1 MPPVCAASLRRQ
13 KRQSEATD
21 ELDTAERLN
30 LRDFQ
35 AGRSCDSLL
44 HRQNVIATG
53 SISRGSAKANTG
65 KSLWLRAATGTRRR
79 RAVQDDDRLDM
90 LHRGNPSARSVGR
103 IALLRA
109 NALISLEKFIEKSCQ
124 RARSKRAPVGNFG
137 GGQASERDKQ
147 IAFHVCGGWGQ
158 YKIGKKSMATSKPLD
173 PSSLPVGPFSR
184 DLIDAKSDDGEK
196 SGGLGDLLDQVS
208 KGSVGEV
215 DGLIGELR
223 QLRAKL
229 QADGDRIKRDI
240 EQYETLSQQVMQ
252 LTKIISDSL
261 ATLSNVRRLV
271 DGRTH

>member
-1 MPPVCAASLRRQ
+1 V
-13 KRQSEATD
+13 
-21 ELDTAERLN
+21 
-30 LRDFQ
+30 
-35 AGRSCDSLL
+35 
-44 HRQNVIATG
+44 
-53 SISRGSAKANTG
+53 
-65 KSLWLRAATGTRRR
+65 
-79 RAVQDDDRLDM
+79 
-90 LHRGNPSARSVGR
+90 
-103 IALLRA
+103 
-109 NALISLEKFIEKSCQ
+109 
-124 RARSKRAPVGNFG
+124 
-137 GGQASERDKQ
+137 SERHEQ
-147 IAFHVCGGWGQ
+147 LAFHAIFDR

-173 PSSLPVGPFSR
+173 PSSLPIGPNTR
-184 DLIDAKSDDGEK
+184 DLIDAKSNDGEK